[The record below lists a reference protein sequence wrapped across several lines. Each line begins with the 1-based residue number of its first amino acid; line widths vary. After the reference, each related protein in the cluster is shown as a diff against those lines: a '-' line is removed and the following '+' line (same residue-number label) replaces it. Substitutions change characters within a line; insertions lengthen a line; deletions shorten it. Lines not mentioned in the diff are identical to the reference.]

1 MANLAIS
8 IPFSVKFA
16 LEDALLASEELFSTA
31 TPVIS
36 IIVIITIST
45 TRLTFVIEV
54 VLMDSMPI
62 QPVSPVFSVALN
74 V

>member
-1 MANLAIS
+1 MANLAIL

-16 LEDALLASEELFSTA
+16 LEDALLVSEELFSTA
-31 TPVIS
+31 THVIS
-36 IIVIITIST
+36 IIVIITTSII
-45 TRLTFVIEV
+45 RPTFVIEV
-54 VLMDSMPI
+54 VLMASMPI